1 MIDKRTALR
10 ISLVTETYYPQVNG
24 VSRTLERLVKHCT
37 ARGDRIQLLM
47 PRYEEDENSRLP
59 AVEKVTWGAV
69 HLPFYKEVGIPLV
82 RTGMVRQALARFRPD
97 LVHIATEGTLGLAA
111 LRACRSLELPVV
123 SSYHTNFSDFLK
135 SYRASILEPVCWRYL
150 RWFHN
155 RTLATFCPTPSTQ
168 RVLEE
173 QRFRNIGIWGRGV
186 DSHRFNPAK
195 RDPALRE
202 KYGIGPDQKLLLYVG
217 RVAGEK
223 NLGLLMDAWRAV
235 PSRDDCR
242 LLIVGDGPLRPKLE
256 AVGDPYTSFTGY
268 LYGEELARIYAS
280 ADLFVFPSLTD
291 TFGNVLLEAMASGL
305 PAIGFDAQG
314 TRDNV
319 QDGITGRVLPDISR
333 QALTDGLQNL
343 IVDDETR
350 RTMARAARAY
360 AENQNWDDILNAL
373 RDFYLATCRENAGGT
388 VIAGA
393 ADRSA
398 A

>member
-1 MIDKRTALR
+1 MAHKRTALR

-37 ARGDRIQLLM
+37 TRGDRIQLLM
-47 PRYEEDENSRLP
+47 PRYQDDENSRLP
-59 AVEKVTWGAV
+59 AVEKVAWGAV

-82 RTGMVRQALARFRPD
+82 RTRMVRQALARFQPD

-111 LRACRSLELPVV
+111 LRAARSLELPVV

-135 SYRASILEPVCWRYL
+135 SYRASALEPICWRYL

-168 RVLEE
+168 QVLEKHGFE
-173 QRFRNIGIWGRGV
+173 NVGLWGRGV
-186 DSHRFNPAK
+186 DSHRFHPGK
-195 RDPALRE
+195 RDHGLRE
-202 KYGIGPDQKLLLYVG
+202 RYGVGPDQKLLLYVG
-217 RVAGEK
+217 RVASEK
-223 NLGLLMDAWRAV
+223 NLDLLMDAWRAV
-235 PSRDDCR
+235 PSRDNGR

-256 AVGDPYTSFTGY
+256 AVGDTYTSFTGY
-268 LYGEELARIYAS
+268 LYGEELARVYAS

-319 QDGITGRVLPDISR
+319 RDGITGRVLRDISR
-333 QALTDGLQNL
+333 QALSNGIRDL
-343 IVDDETR
+343 IADDETR
-350 RTMARAARAY
+350 RKMARAARTY
-360 AENQNWDDILNAL
+360 AEQQNWDDILNGL
-373 RDFYLATCRENAGGT
+373 RDFYLATWQQNTEYS
-388 VIAGA
+388 VPAGA